1 MNTEMSAKTRKE
13 VLAGLRKKYLRA
25 GTEYRVRLIDQAVE
39 LLGYHRKA
47 AIRAL
52 NTEPQPPESAPAVR
66 TGRPREYHPG
76 TLLVV
81 LRPIWFAAQQP
92 CGSRLAAMLPEWLP
106 AYETD
111 HRRLDADV
119 REALLKASARTLD
132 RLLVPLRAGLARR
145 GGTRPGSLLRQS
157 IPIRGP
163 WTEQG
168 PGWLELDTVAMCG
181 GRLDDLHAWMLDA
194 VDIRTDWIE
203 LRALANRGQHST
215 LEQIADIEAS
225 LPFALL
231 GADSDN
237 GGEFINHHMV
247 RHFSQREKPV
257 LFTRSRPYHK
267 NDNAHVEQRN
277 YTHVRQHF
285 GYERYDN
292 PAVVPLLNALCKG
305 ALGLQ
310 HNHFLC
316 AHKLRE
322 KRREGRKTTRLYGPA
337 QSAYTRVL
345 AAAEVDE
352 KTKARLRAEHAA
364 HNPFQLARDI
374 EKQKKRIE
382 AMRLLR
388 T

>member
-1 MNTEMSAKTRKE
+1 MSTKTRTE
-13 VLAGLRKKYLRA
+13 VLAELKKKYVHA
-25 GTEYRVRLIDQAVE
+25 GAQYRICLINQAVE

-52 NTEPQPPESAPAVR
+52 NAKFSEKPAPAVR
-66 TGRPREYHPG
+66 TGRPKEYHPD

-81 LRPIWFAAQQP
+81 LKPIWFAAQQP
-92 CGSRLAAMLPEWLP
+92 CGSRLVAMLPDWLP
-106 AYETD
+106 AYEAD

-119 REALLKASARTLD
+119 REALLRASARTLD
-132 RLLVPLRAGLARR
+132 RLLKPLRVGLARR
-145 GGTRPGSLLRQS
+145 SATRPGSLLRQS

-168 PGWLELDTVAMCG
+168 PGWLEMDTVAMCG
-181 GRLDDLHAWMLDA
+181 GRLDDLHAWMLDT

-203 LRALANRGQHST
+203 LRALANRSQHST
-215 LEQIADIEAS
+215 LEQICDIEKS

-237 GGEFINHHMV
+237 GGEFINHHLV
-247 RHFSQREKPV
+247 RYFSQREKPV
-257 LFTRSRPYHK
+257 IFTRSRPYHK

-277 YTHVRQHF
+277 YTHVREHF

-292 PAVVPLLNALCKG
+292 PSVVPLINALCKG
-305 ALGLQ
+305 ALRIM

-316 AHKLRE
+316 SHKLQK
-322 KRREGRKTTRLYGPA
+322 KRRDAHKTTRIYGPA
-337 QSAYTRVL
+337 QSAYSRVMGT
-345 AAAEVDE
+345 AEVDKST
-352 KTKARLRAEHAA
+352 KTRLQAEHAA
-364 HNPFQLARDI
+364 HNPFELRREI

-382 AMRLLR
+382 AERLLR
-388 T
+388 A